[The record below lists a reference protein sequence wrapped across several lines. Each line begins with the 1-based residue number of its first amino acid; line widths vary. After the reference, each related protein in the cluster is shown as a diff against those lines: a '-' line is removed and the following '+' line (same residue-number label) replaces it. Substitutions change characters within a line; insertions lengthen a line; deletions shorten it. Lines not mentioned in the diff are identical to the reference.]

1 MNSAFLRL
9 FVAVTA
15 FALSVGLTS
24 IVRVF
29 RGEDARIA
37 PIDFFT
43 LGERSSQIGFPA
55 ENVNSDTVQ
64 LVELYREYGPAQA
77 RHDRAFFERVE
88 TEDFILF
95 LGEQHISREDDI
107 RWMENLPTGV
117 VYETYP
123 ESIKILGSWAVVNG
137 RIEAH
142 HPSGQM
148 NSWGFVDVCVHRG
161 DTWRIQSTTAT
172 D

>member
-1 MNSAFLRL
+1 MNSVVLRL

-15 FALSVGLTS
+15 FALSIGLTS

-29 RGEDARIA
+29 RGGDASIA

-43 LGERSSQIGFPA
+43 LGDRSTQIGFPA
-55 ENVNSDTVQ
+55 EDVNSDTLQ
-64 LVELYREYGPAQA
+64 LVELYREYGPAQT

-95 LGEQHISREDDI
+95 LDERHISREDDI
-107 RWMENLPTGV
+107 RWMENLPTGI
-117 VYETYP
+117 VYEISP
-123 ESIKILGSWAVVNG
+123 ESIKILGDWAVVNG
-137 RIEAH
+137 RMQAY
-142 HPSGQM
+142 HPNGQIKSG
-148 NSWGFVDVCVHRG
+148 GFVDVCVRRG
-161 DTWRIQSTTAT
+161 DTWRIQSTTST

>member
-9 FVAVTA
+9 FVAVAA
-15 FALSVGLTS
+15 FALSVGLTNV
-24 IVRVF
+24 VRVF
-29 RGEDARIA
+29 RAGDATIA
-37 PIDFFT
+37 PVT
-43 LGERSSQIGFPA
+43 TWPWYEEQILAG
-55 ENVNSDTVQ
+55 
-64 LVELYREYGPAQA
+64 LYHEYGPAQT

-107 RWMENLPTGV
+107 RWMENLPDGV

-123 ESIKILGSWAVVNG
+123 ESIKILGDWAVVNG
-137 RIEAH
+137 RMEARH
-142 HPSGQM
+142 RNGYV
-148 NSWGFVDVCVHRG
+148 NSWGFVDVWVHHG